1 MVRLPS
7 LLFLLA
13 AVSAHEEEYVV
24 GDDGSCTFTSTN
36 QENPTCRDKKS
47 DCQWWANEG
56 ECSQNPDYMLS
67 DCRMACGVCGM
78 KDEEIEDMISEL
90 LATKQEEERNLEE

>member
-1 MVRLPS
+1 MVWLPS

-13 AVSAHEEEYVV
+13 AVSALEEECVL

-36 QENPTCRDKKS
+36 QENANCRDKET

-56 ECSQNPDYMLS
+56 ECSQNPRYMLS
-67 DCRMACGVCGM
+67 DCRMSCDVCGM
-78 KDEEIEDMISEL
+78 TDEEIEDVISEL